1 MSSPGPATSRPAV
14 RGAAQYFW
22 IVCVGYGVDLASY
35 VGMTEAG
42 VPLYAAYLASFAIGT
57 TCNVALLRRFFAAGR
72 HAFGKDL
79 ALSFASNGFFIL
91 LAMGIYA
98 ALMHLAGVHHVIAK
112 VISNG
117 FSFVANYQVRKSFF

>member
-1 MSSPGPATSRPAV
+1 MSSPGPATSRHV
-14 RGAAQYFW
+14 GQYFW

-35 VGMTEAG
+35 VGMTESG

-57 TCNVALLRRFFAAGR
+57 TCNVLLLRRFFAAGR
-72 HAFGKDL
+72 HAFAKDL

-91 LAMGIYA
+91 LAMGLYA
-98 ALMHLAGVHHVIAK
+98 ALMQLLGMHHVLAK

-117 FSFVANYQVRKSFF
+117 FSFAANYQVRRTFF

>member
-1 MSSPGPATSRPAV
+1 MPQPSPSS
-14 RGAAQYFW
+14 AASLGQYFV
-22 IVCVGYGVDLASY
+22 IVCVGYAVDLGSY
-35 VGMTEAG
+35 VAMTAAG
-42 VPLYAAYLASFAIGT
+42 VPLYAAYLICFVIGT

-79 ALSFASNGFFIL
+79 ALSMASNGFFIL

-98 ALMHLAGVHHVIAK
+98 ALMHLLGVHHVLAK

-117 FSFVANYQVRKSFF
+117 FSFSANYAMRRRYF